1 MTEQDAEAASG
12 KQVIARAAAVLRALE
27 NQPAGQNLSQI
38 ARASGLPRT
47 TVQRLVGA
55 LEAQQLVA
63 VTSKGVQLGPALARL
78 AASAHTDIIALARP
92 HIEALGRL
100 LRETVDL
107 AVERGEHAISVD
119 QYSSDRELRVV
130 SALGSAFPLH
140 CTAMG
145 KALLA
150 EMSEEAVHQLFA
162 SGMESRTP
170 ETITSM
176 TKLLAQLHEV
186 RKEGFGYDLEEHAE
200 GVCGI
205 GVTLRTGTADRYAI
219 SIAAPSNRFNR
230 ELDVFRPALMRC
242 KAAIEA
248 TIGSEV

>member
-1 MTEQDAEAASG
+1 MTEKDGEAASG

-63 VTSKGVQLGPALARL
+63 VTARGVQLGPALARL
-78 AASAHTDIIALARP
+78 AASAHADIIALARP
-92 HIEALGRL
+92 HIETLGRL

-107 AVERGEHAISVD
+107 AVKRDEHAISVD
-119 QYSSDRELRVV
+119 QYASDRELRVV
-130 SALGSAFPLH
+130 SALGTAFPLH
-140 CTAMG
+140 CTAVG

-150 EMSEEAVHQLFA
+150 EMGEQAVRQLFV
-162 SGMESRTP
+162 SGMESRTRQ
-170 ETITSM
+170 TVTSM
-176 TKLLAQLHEV
+176 PQLLAQLHDVQE
-186 RKEGFGYDLEEHAE
+186 EGFGYDLEEHAE

-205 GVTLRTGTADRYAI
+205 GVTLRTGTPDRYAI
-219 SIAAPSNRFNR
+219 SIAAPSNRFHR

-242 KAAIEA
+242 KASIEA